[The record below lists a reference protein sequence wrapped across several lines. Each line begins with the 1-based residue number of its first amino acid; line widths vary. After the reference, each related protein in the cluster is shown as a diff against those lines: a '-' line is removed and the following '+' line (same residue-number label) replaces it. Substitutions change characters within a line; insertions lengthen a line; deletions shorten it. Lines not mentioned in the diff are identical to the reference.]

1 MEHADSPGVDSLH
14 GLGDDGRYF
23 IRTASGQSS
32 VFFAMTAGVWLPD
45 EISSPQTETKWKWS
59 LIDGLVIPVELV
71 TSDITGGIISSY
83 FTSENQLNQP
93 IDEELFD
100 SNGFRAKEGDYL
112 VDDISSKILRF
123 NGSAFVDPGEE
134 PSKSSW

>member
-1 MEHADSPGVDSLH
+1 
-14 GLGDDGRYF
+14 
-23 IRTASGQSS
+23 
-32 VFFAMTAGVWLPD
+32 MTAGVWLPD